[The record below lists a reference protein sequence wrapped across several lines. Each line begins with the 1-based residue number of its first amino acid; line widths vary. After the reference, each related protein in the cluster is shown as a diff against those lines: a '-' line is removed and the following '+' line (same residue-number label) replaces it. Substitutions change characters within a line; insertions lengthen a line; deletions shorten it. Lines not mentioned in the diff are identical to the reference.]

1 MFKSKVTIFL
11 TFYTISIEKK
21 NDINSQQRRNLK
33 KKSYQ
38 RKKTKTIDLSYEKG
52 TFKK

>member
-21 NDINSQQRRNLK
+21 MTLIHNRDVIK
-33 KKSYQ
+33 KKNLTKE
-38 RKKTKTIDLSYEKG
+38 KKQKQLT
-52 TFKK
+52 